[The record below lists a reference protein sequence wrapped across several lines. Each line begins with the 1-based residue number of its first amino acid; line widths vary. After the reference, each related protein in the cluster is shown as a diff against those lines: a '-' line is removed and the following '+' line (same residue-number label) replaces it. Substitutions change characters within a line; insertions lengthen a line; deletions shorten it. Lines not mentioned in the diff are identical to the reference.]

1 MFSSSWSPL
10 GSYDINLYCVCSFTY
25 CHPVRYFSL
34 FRFSLYRSK
43 PQNWKSQYPPYFSL
57 TFVHDGTTWS
67 LGAKKLQMGLRSI
80 MSRRIYTGLLRD
92 ICNFHWKYFNFFTPP
107 FFLNSLLFCK
117 RFDCLFFKTLCFL
130 RSVIRSVIG
139 PWSDPWSKPV
149 QILPTPLRFR
159 TPDISMVT
167 LPSLQT
173 VPRWGP
179 HCHLAPV
186 VLK

>member
-10 GSYDINLYCVCSFTY
+10 GSYDINLYCVCSLTY
-25 CHPVRYFSL
+25 YHPVRYFPL
-34 FRFSLYRSK
+34 FRYSLYRSK
-43 PQNWKSQYPPYFSL
+43 PQNWKSQYPPPDWRTML
-57 TFVHDGTTWS
+57 TSRLPSSTTALHEV
-67 LGAKKLQMGLRSI
+67 LGQKNFKWACAPLCHEESI
-80 MSRRIYTGLLRD
+80 LACYVTSVIF
-92 ICNFHWKYFNFFTPP
+92 IPS
-107 FFLNSLLFCK
+107 SLLFCK

-139 PWSDPWSKPV
+139 PWSDQWSKPV
-149 QILPTPLRFR
+149 QILSTPLRFR